1 MITRRKVLV
10 GFGLGALSSALP
22 LFAQQGK
29 VWRVGVLETTSKD
42 LNSANYSALR
52 KGLQELGYVEGK
64 NLLFE
69 YRSVDGRQKKFEA
82 LARELAR
89 LKVDVI
95 LTRGTPATHAASKL
109 EGNIPVVTA
118 ASSTMV
124 DSGFA
129 KSLSHPG
136 GKVTGLDP
144 FANDLMAKRVQLL
157 KEVLPRITRIG
168 SLLAMNH
175 PLSLSSWKETATS
188 ARSLGVDTELLYYRK
203 SEDLPAVF
211 DLAVKQRVGAIIVG
225 IGTLAQA
232 NRAAIVALAARHR
245 LPAIY
250 ASREFVE
257 AGGLMSYAVSY
268 PALYYR
274 AASFLDK
281 IFKGAKPGD
290 LPIERATR
298 FELVL
303 NLESAKGLG
312 VTIPPSV
319 RVRADEV
326 IE

>member
-1 MITRRKVLV
+1 MVTRRKVLV

-69 YRSVDGRQKKFEA
+69 YRSADGRPEKFEA
-82 LARELAR
+82 LASELAR

-109 EGNIPVVTA
+109 KGNIPVVTA

-124 DSGFA
+124 ESGFA

-144 FANDLMAKRVQLL
+144 FASDLFAKRVQLL
-157 KEVLPRITRIG
+157 KELLPKIARIG
-168 SLLAMNH
+168 SLLDMGH
-175 PLSLSSWKETATS
+175 PLSRATWEDTATS
-188 ARSLGVDTELLYYRK
+188 ARSLGVDTELLGYRK

-225 IGTLAQA
+225 IGAISQA

-245 LPAIY
+245 LPAMY
-250 ASREFVE
+250 ASREFIDE
-257 AGGLMSYAVSY
+257 GGLISYAVSY

-290 LPIERATR
+290 LPIERATK

-303 NLESAKGLG
+303 NLKSAKALG

-319 RVRADEV
+319 RLRADEV

>member
-1 MITRRKVLV
+1 MLTRRKVLV

-42 LNSANYSALR
+42 LNSANYNVLR
-52 KGLQELGYVEGK
+52 KGLQELGYVEGQ
-64 NLLFE
+64 NLLIE
-69 YRSVDGRQKKFEA
+69 YRSADGRQEKFEA
-82 LARELAR
+82 LASELAR

-109 EGNIPVVTA
+109 DARIPVVTA
-118 ASSTMV
+118 ASSNMV
-124 DSGFA
+124 ESGFA

-136 GKVTGLDP
+136 GKVTGLEP
-144 FANDLMAKRVQLL
+144 FAIDLTPKRVQLL
-157 KEVLPRITRIG
+157 KEVLPKITRIG
-168 SLLAMNH
+168 SLLDMGH
-175 PLSLSSWKETATS
+175 PLSRVMWEEMATS
-188 ARSLGVDTELLYYRK
+188 ARSLGVDTELLGYRK
-203 SEDLPAVF
+203 SEDLPAAY

-225 IGTLAQA
+225 LGTLSQT

-245 LPAIY
+245 LPAMY
-250 ASREFVE
+250 LSREFVE

-268 PALYYR
+268 SALYYR
-274 AASFLDK
+274 AASYVDR

-303 NLESAKGLG
+303 NLKAAKALG

-319 RVRADEV
+319 RLRADEV

>member
-1 MITRRKVLV
+1 MIARRKILL
-10 GFGLGALSSALP
+10 GLGLGALSTALP

-29 VWRVGVLETTSKD
+29 VWRVGVLETTSRD

-52 KGLQELGYVEGK
+52 KGLQELGYVEGE

-69 YRSVDGRQKKFEA
+69 YRSADGRLKKFEA
-82 LARELAR
+82 LAHELAR
-89 LKVDVI
+89 LKVDAI
-95 LTRGTPATHAASKL
+95 LTRGTPATHAASRL

-118 ASSTMV
+118 ASSSMV
-124 DSGFA
+124 ESGFA

-144 FANDLMAKRVQLL
+144 FAFDLMAKRVQLL
-157 KEVLPRITRIG
+157 KEVLPTVTRIG
-168 SLLAMNH
+168 LLLDMGNPISRGTWEDVA
-175 PLSLSSWKETATS
+175 AS
-188 ARSLGVDTELLYYRK
+188 ARSLSVDAELLDCRK
-203 SEDLPAVF
+203 AENLPAAF
-211 DLAVKQRVGAIIVG
+211 DFAVKQRVGAIIVG
-225 IGTLAQA
+225 IGTLTQT

-245 LPAIY
+245 LPAMY

-303 NLESAKGLG
+303 NLKAANALG
-312 VTIPPSV
+312 VAIPPSV
-319 RVRADEV
+319 RLRADEL